1 MTIDF
6 DLDDGQLAA
15 ELAARAGDLLLE
27 LRERELGEE
36 PLPKD
41 AARELS
47 RRGDK
52 EADALLLRMLA
63 EHRPSDAVLSEESA
77 DDSHRLDADR
87 VWIIDPLDGSR
98 EYGLPGRTDWAV
110 HVALWERG
118 EGVTA
123 AAVAQ
128 PALGRVFR
136 SDTCTAAAGE
146 RDRPRIVVSDSRPP
160 EFVGALADRAG
171 ADVTPMGSAGAK
183 AMAVLRGEA
192 DAYVHA
198 GGQWE
203 WDSAAPVG
211 VAVAAGLH
219 CSRID
224 GTPLVYNQAHPY
236 LPDLLIC
243 RRDLAETLLAS
254 IADLTG
260 ASADSPRVAMARE
273 YLGSLLTHDA
283 TKVRLAADCRR
294 VENGRRTGDSGSE
307 IARELETG
315 EQYRPLTGIRDLT
328 FGEFGTDVV
337 ARFLLDMAVGDETH
351 TVAVT
356 EHFAVPG
363 AEITAI
369 TAIIEPHPSTK
380 GSTP

>member
-1 MTIDF
+1 MNNDC
-6 DLDDGQLAA
+6 DLDDAQLAA
-15 ELAARAGDLLLE
+15 EMAARAGDLLLD
-27 LRERELGEE
+27 LRARELGAN

-52 EADALLLRMLA
+52 EANALLLRLLA
-63 EHRPSDAVLSEESA
+63 EHRPADAVLSEESA
-77 DDSHRLDADR
+77 DDPARRGADR

-98 EYGLPGRTDWAV
+98 EYGLPARADWAV

-118 EGVTA
+118 VGITA
-123 AAVAQ
+123 ASVAQ
-128 PALGRVFR
+128 PALGRVYR
-136 SDTCTAAAGE
+136 SDTCTAAVGE
-146 RDRPRIVVSDSRPP
+146 HPRPRILVSDSRPP
-160 EFVGALADRAG
+160 EFAGPLAERVGG
-171 ADVTPMGSAGAK
+171 EVVPMGSAGAK

-211 VAVAAGLH
+211 VALAAGLH

-224 GTPLVYNQAHPY
+224 GTPLVYNEAHPY

-243 RRDLAETLLAS
+243 RPDLAGPLLS
-254 IADLTG
+254 GIAELTG
-260 ASADSPRVAMARE
+260 TPPDSPRVAMVRE

-283 TKVRLAADCRR
+283 SKVRLAADCFR
-294 VENGRRTGDSGSE
+294 VENGRRTGDSGPE
-307 IARELETG
+307 IVRELETG
-315 EQYRPLTGIRDLT
+315 AQYLPLTGIRNLT
-328 FGEFGTDVV
+328 FTEFGTDVV

-351 TVAVT
+351 TVALT
-356 EHFAVPG
+356 EHFSVPG
-363 AEITAI
+363 AEIAAV
-369 TAIIEPHPSTK
+369 TAIIEPAPRSE
-380 GSTP
+380 

>member
-1 MTIDF
+1 MSTDH
-6 DLDDGQLAA
+6 DLDDAQLAA
-15 ELAARAGDLLLE
+15 EMAARAGDLLLD
-27 LRERELGEE
+27 LRARELGPD
-36 PLPKD
+36 PLPTD

-47 RRGDK
+47 RRGDTD
-52 EADALLLRMLA
+52 ANALLLEMLT
-63 EHRPSDAVLSEESA
+63 EHRPADAVLSEESA
-77 DDSHRLDADR
+77 DDPARGDSRR

-128 PALGRVFR
+128 PGLGWVYR
-136 SDTCTAAAGE
+136 SDTATAVRGE
-146 RDRPRIVVSDSRPP
+146 RSRPRILVSDSRPP
-160 EFVGALADRAG
+160 EFVAPLARRVG
-171 ADVTPMGSAGAK
+171 ADVDPMGSAGAK
-183 AMAVLRGEA
+183 AMAVLRGDA

-211 VAVAAGLH
+211 VALAAGLH

-224 GTPLVYNQAHPY
+224 GSPLVYNEAHPY

-243 RRDLAETLLAS
+243 RPDLAPSLLAG

-260 ASADSPRVAMARE
+260 APADSPRVAMVRE
-273 YLGSLLTHDA
+273 YLNALLSHDA
-283 TKVRLAADCRR
+283 TKVRLAADCFR
-294 VENGRRTGDSGSE
+294 VENGTRTGDSGPE
-307 IARELETG
+307 IIRELETG
-315 EQYRPLTGIRDLT
+315 AQYRPLTAIRDLT

-337 ARFLLDMAVGDETH
+337 ARFLLDMTVGEQTH
-351 TVAVT
+351 TVALT

-363 AEITAI
+363 AEIAAI
-369 TAIIEPHPSTK
+369 TAVIEPAHPA
-380 GSTP
+380 